1 MNKARLVFQPLEALL
16 NRGLRA
22 STDASRRCRALQGS
36 SFRIE
41 LDGLGLGFTLASLG
55 DTIELSQRPQ
65 ADATLSGSPLSL
77 ARLVATGDEGLLRTK
92 AVRISG
98 DPMVARDFRELIA
111 LAVPDFEEE
120 LARLVGDVAA
130 VQIGKL
136 ARGVT
141 GWGLDAA
148 DRLSRSMAEYFQE
161 ESRELP
167 SRAEVEAFLDAV
179 DALAGAADRLDAR
192 LCRLERRQ

>member
-1 MNKARLVFQPLEALL
+1 MSKVPLVFQPLEALL

-41 LDGLGLGFTLASLG
+41 LDSLGLGFTLASLG
-55 DTIELSQRPQ
+55 ETIELSQRLQ
-65 ADATLSGSPLSL
+65 ADATLSGSPLAL
-77 ARLVATGDEGLLRTK
+77 ARLVATGDEGLLRSK

-98 DPMVARDFRELIA
+98 DPMVARDYRELIA

-148 DRLSRSMAEYFQE
+148 DRLSRSMAEYLQE

-167 SRAEVEAFLDAV
+167 SRAEVEAYLDGV
-179 DALAGAADRLDAR
+179 DELAGAADRLEAR
-192 LCRLERRQ
+192 LGRLKRRP

>member
-1 MNKARLVFQPLEALL
+1 MNKAPLVFQPLEALL

-130 VQIGKL
+130 VQISKL

>member
-1 MNKARLVFQPLEALL
+1 MSKVPLVFQPLEALL

-22 STDASRRCRALQGS
+22 STDASRRCRGLQDS

-41 LDGLGLGFTLASLG
+41 LDGLGLGFTLVSLG
-55 DTIELSQRPQ
+55 DTIELSQRQQ
-65 ADATLSGSPLSL
+65 ADAMLSGSPLSL
-77 ARLVATGDEGLLRTK
+77 ARLLATGDEGLLRSK

-98 DPMVARDFRELIA
+98 DPMVARDYRELIA

-136 ARGVT
+136 ARGFT

-148 DRLSRSMAEYFQE
+148 DRLSRSMAEYLQE

-167 SRAEVEAFLDAV
+167 SRAEVEAFLDGV
-179 DALAGAADRLDAR
+179 DELAGAADRLEAR
-192 LCRLERRQ
+192 LGQLERRP

>member
-1 MNKARLVFQPLEALL
+1 MNKAPLVFQPLEALL

-22 STDASRRCRALQGS
+22 STDANRRCRALQGS

>member
-1 MNKARLVFQPLEALL
+1 MNKAPLVFQPLEALL